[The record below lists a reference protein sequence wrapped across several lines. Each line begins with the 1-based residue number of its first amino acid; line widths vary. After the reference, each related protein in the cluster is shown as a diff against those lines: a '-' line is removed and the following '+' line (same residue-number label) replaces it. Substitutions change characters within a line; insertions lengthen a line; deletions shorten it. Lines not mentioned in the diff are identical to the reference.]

1 MRAPLLVTAT
11 LLAVVSTAQAQ
22 VQVTDSS
29 PQPAAGRSVNV
40 PGARQSTPTPS
51 AGNPQAELFYQL
63 QALQQEVMSLRGLVE
78 EQTFELKKLK
88 QQRMDDYLDLDRRIR
103 ALTTG
108 SAAASGAATSPRTTY
123 DASPSTSLSPS
134 ASNAGAGAMAAT
146 SDSGDEIAAKSVTSA
161 GASESEVYGAAYD
174 LLRQREV
181 DASIAAFKDHLAR
194 FPNGEYT
201 GNSYYWLGEIY
212 LLKNDLPSAQQWF
225 SDLLREFPD
234 SRKVPDAQFKLGK
247 VYHLQG
253 QDGRAKELLSIVAA
267 SNSDASRLAEQYL
280 KENF

>member
-1 MRAPLLVTAT
+1 MRAPLFVAAT
-11 LLAVVSTAQAQ
+11 LVAAVSTAQAQ

-29 PQPAAGRSVNV
+29 PQSAAGRSVDINV
-40 PGARQSTPTPS
+40 PGARQATPPAPS
-51 AGNPQAELFYQL
+51 NTNPQAELFYQL
-63 QALQQEVMSLRGLVE
+63 QALQQEVMTLRGLVE
-78 EQTFELKKLK
+78 EQAFELKRLK
-88 QQRMDDYLDLDRRIR
+88 QQRLDDYLDLDRRVS

-108 SAAASGAATSPRTTY
+108 SAGAATATTPPVNVASEQEVSLTPAPTAVASVGGP
-123 DASPSTSLSPS
+123 DA
-134 ASNAGAGAMAAT
+134 
-146 SDSGDEIAAKSVTSA
+146 IAAKSVTPA
-161 GASESEVYGAAYD
+161 DATEAEVYGAAYD

-181 DASIAAFKDHLAR
+181 DASIGAFKDHLTR

-212 LLKNDLPSAQQWF
+212 LLKNDLPAAQQWF

-253 QDGRAKELLSIVAA
+253 QDARAKELLNIVAS
-267 SNSDASRLAEQYL
+267 SNSDASRLAQQYL
-280 KENF
+280 KESF

>member
-1 MRAPLLVTAT
+1 MRAHLLITAA
-11 LLAVVSTAQAQ
+11 LVVVVSTAQAQ
-22 VQVTDSS
+22 VQVTDSR
-29 PQPAAGRSVNV
+29 PQSAAGSSVDVSV

-51 AGNPQAELFYQL
+51 DNNPQAELYYQL

-88 QQRMDDYLDLDRRIR
+88 QQRMDDYLDLDRRVS

-108 SAAASGAATSPRTTY
+108 ASGGTSTAPRMTY
-123 DASPSTSLSPS
+123 EPS
-134 ASNAGAGAMAAT
+134 ADNTLAPRVDVAAGTEG
-146 SDSGDEIAAKSVTSA
+146 EILAKPVTSA
-161 GASESEVYGAAYD
+161 NASESEVYGAAYD

-194 FPNGEYT
+194 YPNGEYT

-225 SDLLREFPD
+225 GDLLRVFPS

-253 QDGRAKELLSIVAA
+253 QEERAKELLSIVAA